1 MSQAGSDDR
10 STRGRPRT
18 NATLVGVRLAPE
30 LVAALDRFIGEEMP
44 GTSRPEALRV
54 AFRQWALGRGYL
66 APFPPDEGK
75 RPSELNSD
83 NDG

>member
-1 MSQAGSDDR
+1 MNQTASDDR
-10 STRGRPRT
+10 RARGRPRRD
-18 NATLVGVRLAPE
+18 ATLIGVRMAPE
-30 LVAALDRFIGEEMP
+30 LLAALDRFIAEELP

-54 AFRQWALGRGYL
+54 AFRQWAQGKGLLPYL
-66 APFPPDEGK
+66 PLDEGK